1 MLILSLVLIVLGVA
15 GDQII
20 KYLVVEN
27 LKPNGVITAIPGFL
41 QFVYVENT
49 GAAFG
54 MFDDFTM
61 ILTII
66 TAICIVV
73 VLAAMILYQKHTFFS
88 RAASILIIS
97 GGVGNLIDRFL
108 LGYVV
113 DYIQVSFFPPIFNLA
128 DCFVVVGVIF
138 FLIHFLFFM
147 ERDNGPEKILRGRR

>member
-1 MLILSLVLIVLGVA
+1 MLILSLALIVLGVA

-73 VLAAMILYQKHTFFS
+73 VLADMIIYLKHTFFS
-88 RAASILIIS
+88 QAASILIIS
-97 GGVGNLIDRFL
+97 GGIGNLIDRFL

>member
-1 MLILSLVLIVLGVA
+1 MLILSLILIALGVA
-15 GDQII
+15 GDQVI

-54 MFDDFTM
+54 MFGDFTM

-73 VLAAMILYQKHTFFS
+73 VLAAMIFYQKHTFFS
-88 RAASILIIS
+88 RAASILIVS
-97 GGVGNLIDRFL
+97 GGIGNLIDRFL

>member
-27 LKPNGVITAIPGFL
+27 LKPNGVITTIPGFL

-97 GGVGNLIDRFL
+97 GGIGNLIDRFL

>member
-15 GDQII
+15 GDQIL

-27 LKPNGVITAIPGFL
+27 LKPNGVITAIPNFL

-54 MFDDFTM
+54 MFDDFTL

-66 TAICIVV
+66 TAVCIVV
-73 VLAAMILYQKHTFFS
+73 VLAAMIFYQKHTFFS
-88 RAASILIIS
+88 RAASILIVS
-97 GGVGNLIDRFL
+97 GGIGNLIDRFL

-128 DCFVVVGVIF
+128 DCFVVIGVIF

>member
-15 GDQII
+15 SDQIL

-27 LKPNGVITAIPGFL
+27 LKPNGVITAIPNFL

-54 MFDDFTM
+54 MFDDFTL

-66 TAICIVV
+66 TAVCIVV
-73 VLAAMILYQKHTFFS
+73 VLAAMIFYQKHTFFS
-88 RAASILIIS
+88 RAASILIVS
-97 GGVGNLIDRFL
+97 GGIGNLIDRFL

-128 DCFVVVGVIF
+128 DCFVVIGVIF

>member
-15 GDQII
+15 GGQII

-97 GGVGNLIDRFL
+97 GGIGNLIDRFL

>member
-1 MLILSLVLIVLGVA
+1 MLILSLILIALGVA
-15 GDQII
+15 GDQVI

-54 MFDDFTM
+54 MFGDFTM

-73 VLAAMILYQKHTFFS
+73 VLAAMIFYQKHTFFS
-88 RAASILIIS
+88 RAASILIVS
-97 GGVGNLIDRFL
+97 GGIGNLIDRFL

-138 FLIHFLFFM
+138 FLVHFLFFM

>member
-1 MLILSLVLIVLGVA
+1 MLILSLVLIVLCVA

-97 GGVGNLIDRFL
+97 GGIGNLIDRFL

>member
-97 GGVGNLIDRFL
+97 GGIGNLIDRFL